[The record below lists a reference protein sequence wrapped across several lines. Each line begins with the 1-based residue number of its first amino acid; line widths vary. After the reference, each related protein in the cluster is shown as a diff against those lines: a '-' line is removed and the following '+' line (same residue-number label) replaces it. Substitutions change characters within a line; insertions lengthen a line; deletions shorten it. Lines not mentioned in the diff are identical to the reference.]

1 MCYNKAIKK
10 KAKENTNMMGD
21 TILMARIFGIGAN
34 SIFMLGTVHDLYR
47 GYYDSVLPFL
57 FALVML
63 VISVKLEEVQ

>member
-1 MCYNKAIKK
+1 MI
-10 KAKENTNMMGD
+10 ED

-34 SIFMLGTVHDLYR
+34 SIFVLGTGHDLYR

-63 VISVKLEEVQ
+63 VVSVKLEEV